1 LRLTWIGSYR
11 YRDETF
17 ITWNRSEDELRSIL
31 IMANTQFPQSIWNI
45 TDIGSTIH
53 FRDIELCNHN
63 GILQTSVYHEHMY
76 HNDILPP
83 FLNIIQLPI
92 Q

>member
-1 LRLTWIGSYR
+1 
-11 YRDETF
+11 
-17 ITWNRSEDELRSIL
+17 
-31 IMANTQFPQSIWNI
+31 MANTQFPQPIWNI
-45 TDIGSTIH
+45 TDIGSKIH

-76 HNDILPP
+76 HDDILPP